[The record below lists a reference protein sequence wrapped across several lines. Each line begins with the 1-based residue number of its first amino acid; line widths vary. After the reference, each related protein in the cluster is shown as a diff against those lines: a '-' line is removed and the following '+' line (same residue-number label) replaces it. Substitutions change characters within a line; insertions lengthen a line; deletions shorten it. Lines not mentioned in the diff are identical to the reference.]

1 MIDKNILINLSPLI
15 AVFFFSLI
23 VSGCSM
29 ITGIPLTDKKWG
41 ASKNTNICFFNNKG
55 NPICEKKLNGTILCG
70 KTEVGQEICVDM
82 TPATIY

>member
-1 MIDKNILINLSPLI
+1 MNKNELINFSPLI
-15 AVFFFSLI
+15 GVFFFSLI
-23 VSGCSM
+23 FAGCSM
-29 ITGIPLTDKKWG
+29 MPTIPLLDKKWG
-41 ASKNTNICFFNNKG
+41 ANKDTNICFFNNKG

>member
-1 MIDKNILINLSPLI
+1 MNKNELINFSPLI
-15 AVFFFSLI
+15 GVFLFSLI
-23 VSGCSM
+23 VAGCSM
-29 ITGIPLTDKKWG
+29 MPTIPLLDKKWG
-41 ASKNTNICFFNNKG
+41 ANKDTNICFFNNKG